1 MFPVSSL
8 KHTMMMTRLLS
19 ALIVIM
25 GEFVAL
31 VEKSI
36 MMAFDSFC
44 GVSDD
49 SAFSGVQR
57 LFRIGF
63 RLYNQI
69 ALFVYSQLQSVLQD
83 KYLGDISDWDQY
95 LTIDL
100 RRTDLPFKTPNEN
113 VLKTDF
119 HRLVLSNKLR
129 RPGNTFCGILLKY
142 KVVTSDLL
150 RGLSCFDSAD
160 SLEAKQEKYIS
171 GVERLT
177 THFVQNGWNSSSDK
191 TTNRKPVS
199 ISRGQILM
207 LRGDSDGRLAPLF
220 IHTI

>member
-36 MMAFDSFC
+36 MMAFDFFC

-69 ALFVYSQLQSVLQD
+69 AVFVYSQLQSVLQD

-119 HRLVLSNKLR
+119 HRLVLSNKVR
-129 RPGNTFCGILLKY
+129 RPAKYFLRDLTKAQSRHIQFTSRLVLLW
-142 KVVTSDLL
+142 L
-150 RGLSCFDSAD
+150 C
-160 SLEAKQEKYIS
+160 
-171 GVERLT
+171 
-177 THFVQNGWNSSSDK
+177 W
-191 TTNRKPVS
+191 
-199 ISRGQILM
+199 
-207 LRGDSDGRLAPLF
+207 
-220 IHTI
+220 